1 MTLQL
6 VTFIY
11 DIFLYAKCYVIHIV
25 LDRIKSNQINILFVY
40 GYGDCICPLPCLSLF
55 IPGLFVEFLVIAH
68 FFPCVKSASSIRKI
82 EYIPVGTNIT

>member
-25 LDRIKSNQINILFVY
+25 LDRIKSNKINDSIIILEKDWEKEQSLQIQI
-40 GYGDCICPLPCLSLF
+40 GPRDI
-55 IPGLFVEFLVIAH
+55 
-68 FFPCVKSASSIRKI
+68 
-82 EYIPVGTNIT
+82 

>member
-25 LDRIKSNQINILFVY
+25 LDRIK
-40 GYGDCICPLPCLSLF
+40 
-55 IPGLFVEFLVIAH
+55 
-68 FFPCVKSASSIRKI
+68 
-82 EYIPVGTNIT
+82 

>member
-25 LDRIKSNQINILFVY
+25 LDRIKSNQIKSKSIDEKLIS
-40 GYGDCICPLPCLSLF
+40 CQLSLSDKKKF
-55 IPGLFVEFLVIAH
+55 IWTSLSV
-68 FFPCVKSASSIRKI
+68 RQT
-82 EYIPVGTNIT
+82 GTTMEISF